1 MSIQMHFE
9 QRTNLYMFDR
19 AQRAFNY
26 WHKQH
31 PKPWCTEVTIGTKEN
46 TVGKEDELRLFA
58 LRCTVNL
65 THEEDDG
72 WPTRWTH
79 GKK

>member
-9 QRTNLYMFDR
+9 QRTNMYMFDR

-46 TVGKEDELRLFA
+46 TVGKEDEL
-58 LRCTVNL
+58 
-65 THEEDDG
+65 
-72 WPTRWTH
+72 
-79 GKK
+79 